1 MSETQE
7 SLHLEDGL
15 FAHSLNDYRLKVE
28 DIIRAENERFSKLAE
43 EQAKAIIHCALQK
56 AQEITV
62 ESERNAAKI
71 VEDSQ
76 QQAQKI
82 TVESERKAAK
92 IIEDS
97 QQQAQKTSVESERK
111 AAKII
116 EDTQQQAQ
124 KTSNEIQQKANQ
136 RYSELINE
144 AQQKAQQILQKAEE
158 EATIEAKNRVKAQEE
173 KILTKM
179 REESHSILTTVKKN
193 AEKEKNDIIEKAK
206 KEAKQYIEEEVA
218 RVKAEA
224 QAKSAKISADAEQKA
239 ANMINALVTSSNE
252 VNDMIVKAIKKS
264 ETIMEKMKS
273 DMNTEVGELTKTMVI
288 ARSKLEQVA
297 MPAPDTKSKEDGLLQ
312 KNNKDTD
319 KNNTAV
325 WVALEGERTA
335 PRGDGTFFFKG
346 KMELKTLASASS
358 TTFSVIKSLKDI
370 FNRAPNVQYG
380 GESCSEKEF
389 STKYEIKV
397 PLPIV
402 DILNNIPL
410 VKEVVV
416 RDDGLKLV
424 LD

>member
-1 MSETQE
+1 
-7 SLHLEDGL
+7 
-15 FAHSLNDYRLKVE
+15 
-28 DIIRAENERFSKLAE
+28 
-43 EQAKAIIHCALQK
+43 
-56 AQEITV
+56 
-62 ESERNAAKI
+62 
-71 VEDSQ
+71 
-76 QQAQKI
+76 
-82 TVESERKAAK
+82 
-92 IIEDS
+92 
-97 QQQAQKTSVESERK
+97 
-111 AAKII
+111 
-116 EDTQQQAQ
+116 
-124 KTSNEIQQKANQ
+124 
-136 RYSELINE
+136 
-144 AQQKAQQILQKAEE
+144 
-158 EATIEAKNRVKAQEE
+158 
-173 KILTKM
+173 M

-218 RVKAEA
+218 KVKAEA
-224 QAKSAKISADAEQKA
+224 QAKSAKINADAEQKA

-319 KNNTAV
+319 KNLAAI

-416 RDDGLKLV
+416 RDDSIRLV
-424 LD
+424 LK